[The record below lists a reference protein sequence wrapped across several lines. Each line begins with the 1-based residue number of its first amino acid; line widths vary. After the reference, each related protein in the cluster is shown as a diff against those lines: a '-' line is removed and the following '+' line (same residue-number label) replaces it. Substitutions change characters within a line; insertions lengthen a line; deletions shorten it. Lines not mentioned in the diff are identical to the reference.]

1 MKGTEKIRSRR
12 GVVNPGVASMHGP
25 GDKFPCM
32 ATLEPLSP
40 LAKIALVAEILTE
53 YVPSWRILG
62 EPNVVEMVRAAR
74 LGRAVR
80 RTLALLPTDSRCL
93 IRSLV
98 LTRLL
103 ARRSIPN
110 TLVIGVRKTS
120 EFEAHAWVEH
130 AGQPILPAG
139 DYTRLTEL

>member
-1 MKGTEKIRSRR
+1 MS
-12 GVVNPGVASMHGP
+12 
-25 GDKFPCM
+25 
-32 ATLEPLSP
+32 TLQPLSP
-40 LAKIALVAEILTE
+40 RGKIALVAEILTE

-62 EPNVVEMVRAAR
+62 QSNVIDMVRAAR
-74 LGRAVR
+74 AVEPTRRHVSALEEHDTARRLGRAVL
-80 RTLALLPTDSRCL
+80 RTLRLLPTDSRCL

-120 EFEAHAWVEH
+120 EFEAHAWIEH
-130 AGQPILPAG
+130 DGQPILPAG
-139 DYTRLTEL
+139 EYTRLTEL